1 MQKSEVIEQIR
12 KTGIVPVIRVE
23 SADKAREMIDA
34 IMEGGIR
41 IFEITMTVPN
51 ALELIRTLVDR
62 LGNDSIIG
70 AGTVLDAEAARRCID
85 AGSQFIVSPVLEMDI
100 IDVCRREDRAVF
112 PGALTPTEILS
123 AWRAGADA
131 VKVFPASAVGG
142 PSYLRSIKGPLPDIE
157 LMPTGGVSL
166 ATMGEYLCAGAFA
179 VGVGGEL
186 TDVRALKNGQ
196 TKDLTRIAKEFVQ
209 EVQEA
214 RSRIL

>member
-166 ATMGEYLCAGAFA
+166 ATMGEYLRAGAIA

-186 TDVRALKNGQ
+186 TDVRTLKNGQ

-214 RSRIL
+214 RSRVL